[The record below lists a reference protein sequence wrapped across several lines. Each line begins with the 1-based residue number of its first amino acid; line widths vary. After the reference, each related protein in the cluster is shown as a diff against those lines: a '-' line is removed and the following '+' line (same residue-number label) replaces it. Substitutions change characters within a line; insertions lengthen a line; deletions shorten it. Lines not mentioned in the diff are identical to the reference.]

1 MRTLK
6 GALVAATLGVL
17 LLVTASSAAAATG
30 GKIYI
35 YVLGVNSA
43 HQPILIAGAIGDH
56 GIATSETKSGK
67 VDQNGSYVHIALT
80 KGTFL
85 VDATKLNGSQ
95 NGKAVVQ
102 NKTSCSFVFKVTG
115 PIKISD
121 GTGAYKGISGTAN
134 MTITFGGVGPYYT
147 SGAKKGQCN
156 TSQNATPSGVYQSIT
171 GSGVRSS
178 SANSAAFRR
187 PSRFEKGVSGGGQP
201 PRPSGSPPYNTQPL
215 R

>member
-1 MRTLK
+1 MRILK
-6 GALVAATLGVL
+6 RAL
-17 LLVTASSAAAATG
+17 AAAILGAFLLIAAGTAASATG

-67 VDQNGSYVHIALT
+67 VDQNGSYVHITLK
-80 KGTFL
+80 KGTFF
-85 VDATKLNGSQ
+85 VDATKLNGSP

-102 NKTSCSFVFKVTG
+102 NKTTCSFAYRATG
-115 PIKISD
+115 PITISD

-134 MTITFGGVGPYYT
+134 MTIIFAGVGPYYT

-171 GSGVRSS
+171 GTGIV
-178 SANSAAFRR
+178 
-187 PSRFEKGVSGGGQP
+187 KYG
-201 PRPSGSPPYNTQPL
+201 
-215 R
+215 